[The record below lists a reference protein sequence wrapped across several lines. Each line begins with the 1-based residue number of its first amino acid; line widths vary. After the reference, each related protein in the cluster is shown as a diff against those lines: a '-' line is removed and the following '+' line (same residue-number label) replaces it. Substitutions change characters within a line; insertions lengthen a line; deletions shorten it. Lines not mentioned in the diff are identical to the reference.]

1 MNLMI
6 FLDRSRKADEYPW
19 LEWKVRLFVIASV
32 LAVGGMVM
40 DEGWIIIL
48 AIVAL
53 AAGFLL
59 RFLPGGQGVREEE
72 DEEEAF

>member
-1 MNLMI
+1 MNFMI

-53 AAGFLL
+53 AVGFSL

-72 DEEEAF
+72 EEEEAF